1 MRFAAAAVGG
11 VMLAGMLGGF
21 APESA
26 SAEATDV
33 DFARALQYSI
43 YFYDANMCGTDVLEN
58 NRYDWRGNC
67 HTYDAEVPLDST
79 HTNLSESFITQYK
92 AILDPDGDG
101 CVNVEGGFHDAGD
114 HVKFGMPENYAASTL
129 GWGYYEFRDSYVK
142 LGQSST
148 TLSGGEA
155 QRIKL
160 ATELSRRS
168 TGKTVYILDEPTTG
182 LHFADVHKLTEI
194 LRRLAADGNTVI
206 VIEHNLDVI
215 KTADYIIDIG
225 PEGGDKGG
233 TVVACG
239 TPEEVA
245 ENPNSYTGK
254 YIKMMLDRK

>member
-129 GWGYYEFRDSYVK
+129 G
-142 LGQSST
+142 LG
-148 TLSGGEA
+148 L
-155 QRIKL
+155 L
-160 ATELSRRS
+160 
-168 TGKTVYILDEPTTG
+168 
-182 LHFADVHKLTEI
+182 
-194 LRRLAADGNTVI
+194 
-206 VIEHNLDVI
+206 
-215 KTADYIIDIG
+215 
-225 PEGGDKGG
+225 
-233 TVVACG
+233 
-239 TPEEVA
+239 
-245 ENPNSYTGK
+245 
-254 YIKMMLDRK
+254 